1 MSQYVYWH
9 APLWE
14 ILLVA
19 LIGLAMLGW
28 LIARALCRP
37 DLSTALSAVNPALN
51 DQPLFFFDR
60 VKGVTCLN
68 DVAEQT
74 LRNLPASQQQSLLD
88 VLMDTLLE
96 ACYEAR
102 ITQQQDWPESDY
114 TLIAVPLSKQPDD
127 VTGVL
132 VLVTAE
138 TPLPPPEC
146 PVDEPLTAE
155 TKYWLTLSPTLRLNR
170 ARPVVYVRCISPV
183 AAGNTTATW
192 QEYQLGHMEETLLR
206 YLLEHQAEVQTAE
219 MLFRAIWPEDP
230 VERYGLRP
238 DQKDRLR
245 HLVFQLR
252 RHIEPDP
259 RNPRYV
265 CTAHGVGYVLYLEQE
280 PNVQ

>member
-96 ACYEAR
+96 ACHEAR

-146 PVDEPLTAE
+146 PKVMMPDC
-155 TKYWLTLSPTLRLNR
+155 
-170 ARPVVYVRCISPV
+170 PVPPSFFTG
-183 AAGNTTATW
+183 AGQSQVSGDN
-192 QEYQLGHMEETLLR
+192 
-206 YLLEHQAEVQTAE
+206 
-219 MLFRAIWPEDP
+219 I
-230 VERYGLRP
+230 YG
-238 DQKDRLR
+238 
-245 HLVFQLR
+245 
-252 RHIEPDP
+252 
-259 RNPRYV
+259 
-265 CTAHGVGYVLYLEQE
+265 
-280 PNVQ
+280 

>member
-114 TLIAVPLSKQPDD
+114 TLIAVPLSKQPGD

-138 TPLPPPEC
+138 TLLPPPEC
-146 PVDEPLTAE
+146 LVDEPLTAE
-155 TKYWLTLSPTLRLNR
+155 TKYWLTLSPALRLNR
-170 ARPVVYVRCISPV
+170 ARPVVYVRRISPV